1 MRTMPDP
8 VVWLAA
14 ALAGGVLAALHLGG
28 LWATV
33 RRLPTSRHR
42 VLLTV
47 GSFLVRVTLVAAGF
61 VLVLGGDRDPVRLLA
76 ALAGFVVVRTVL
88 VWRVRRAAPTPAA
101 AVPSSPSASSSKVQ
115 P

>member
-1 MRTMPDP
+1 MADTLG
-8 VVWLAA
+8 WLIAA
-14 ALAGGVLAALHLGG
+14 AAGAAIGALYLGG

-47 GSFLVRVTLVAAGF
+47 GSFLLRAVLAGGGF
-61 VLVLGGDRDPVRLLA
+61 VVVMGGDRDAGRLLA
-76 ALAGFVVVRTVL
+76 ALAGFVAVRTVL
-88 VWRVRRAAPTPAA
+88 VWRVRGGALA
-101 AVPSSPSASSSKVQ
+101 SSEVASASEVQ

>member
-1 MRTMPDP
+1 MPEALHW
-8 VVWLAA
+8 VLAA
-14 ALAGGVLAALHLGG
+14 VAGGTIGALHLGG

-47 GSFLVRVTLVAAGF
+47 GSFLVRLVLAGVGF
-61 VLVLGGDRDPVRLLA
+61 LVILGGDRDAVRLLV
-76 ALAGFVVVRTVL
+76 ALAGFVAVRTVL
-88 VWRVRRAAPTPAA
+88 VWRVQRGALASSQVA
-101 AVPSSPSASSSKVQ
+101 SSPSASSSSASSEVQ